1 MPNAVL
7 HRLTLLSSA
16 AALVVLG
23 CTVIQPTHVGSGV
36 LAEETRSVAAFERLG
51 ISAPARVKVT
61 MGPSHQVRLT
71 YDDNLLPH
79 VETVVAGGEL
89 EIRLADGASYRS
101 SKTLVVEVET
111 PVLSGLSIAGSAEV
125 EADALAGA
133 HFDLSVAG
141 SGKVR
146 AGGAVD
152 ELEVSIAGSGELDLG
167 ELVAERAD
175 VEIAGSGDVVVH
187 AREALSVSVA
197 GSGKVRYRGQPAV
210 TSSMAGSGSVSALEP

>member
-1 MPNAVL
+1 MPNAQL
-7 HRLTLLSSA
+7 RRLVRLSSA
-16 AALVVLG
+16 SALLLLG

-36 LAEETRSVAAFERLG
+36 LAEETRSLPAFERLG
-51 ISAPARVKVT
+51 ISAPARVTVT
-61 MGPSHQVRLT
+61 TGPSHQVRLA

-101 SKTLVVEVET
+101 SKTLVVEVVT
-111 PVLSGLSIAGSAEV
+111 PVLSGLSIAGSAVV
-125 EADALAGA
+125 EAEELAGA

-152 ELEVSIAGSGELDLG
+152 ELEVSIAGSGELNLG
-167 ELVAERAD
+167 ELVAQRANVD
-175 VEIAGSGDVVVH
+175 IAGSGDVVVH
-187 AREALSVSVA
+187 ALEALNVSVA

-210 TSSMAGSGSVSALEP
+210 TSSMAGSGSVTALGP